1 MEIIYGRQPVRESL
15 LAGRRSFQSLYI
27 TTDKQSNEV
36 DDIISMGS
44 KQGLSVG
51 KASRRDLDEML
62 SGANHQ
68 GVALKASPYPYAE
81 FASVLNSF
89 GKDPFV
95 LVLDHLQDPQN
106 MGSLLRTAEAAGVDC
121 VIIPKDRSAEV
132 TPATVRAS
140 AGAAEHMKVVKVTNL
155 VRTMDLLKDRG
166 FWFTGLE
173 AVEGAKLYTESDYSG
188 AVGLVIGS
196 EGRGIGRLVR
206 EHCDFLVK
214 LPMKG
219 KVTSLNAANAGAIVM
234 YEILRQRDLV

>member
-1 MEIIYGRQPVRESL
+1 METIYGRQPVRESL
-15 LAGRRSFQSLYI
+15 LAGRRKFKSLYI
-27 TTDKQSNEV
+27 ASEKQNEELNE
-36 DDIISMGS
+36 IFSLGK
-44 KQGLSVG
+44 KQGLSVS
-51 KASRRDLDEML
+51 KTTRRDLDQML
-62 SGANHQ
+62 NGANHQ
-68 GVALKASPYPYAE
+68 SVALNASPYPYAE
-81 FASVLNSF
+81 FADVVNGF
-89 GKDPFV
+89 AKDPFV

-140 AGAAEHMKVVKVTNL
+140 AGAAEHMRVVKVTNL
-155 VRTMDLLKDRG
+155 VRTMELLKDKG

-196 EGRGIGRLVR
+196 EGKGIGRLVR
-206 EHCDFLVK
+206 ENCDFLVK

-219 KVTSLNAANAGAIVM
+219 KVTSLNAANAGAIMM
-234 YEILRQRDLV
+234 YEIVRHRAET